1 MHVEKAP
8 RCDKN
13 KYVKIVWFEMECYL
27 HDMRLEFVKCI
38 HRKYLAHSL
47 CEKVFISYDPHSQ
60 NKVNS

>member
-1 MHVEKAP
+1 MIRNGMLFTQPEAWACNAENLDTLLVNQ
-8 RCDKN
+8 RTS
-13 KYVKIVWFEMECYL
+13 
-27 HDMRLEFVKCI
+27 FVI